1 VPPTPRPAS
10 RSVASYHHR
19 PDRDC
24 WIVRVYDPT
33 TKRERSRTFGKGVG
47 AREAAKLFPAEAA
60 RLQAEVGQAV
70 DNRGTVREYA
80 ERWLRDKRRELSPT
94 TMAGGYEV
102 IVARIVKQFGR
113 KQLAD
118 LTRSDVRNWYETL
131 RQQSK
136 PKLSETTIERHHQVL
151 RAISIRRSTTRCC
164 RAIRRRRCAGRRRR
178 PQA

>member
-1 VPPTPRPAS
+1 
-10 RSVASYHHR
+10 VASYHHR

-102 IVARIVKQFGR
+102 IVARIIKQFGR

-151 RAISIRRSTTRCC
+151 RAILYQAVDDEVLPRNPAAKMR
-164 RAIRRRRCAGRRRR
+164 GRRRR
-178 PQA
+178 PASLTSRPTSP